1 MKFSYHD
8 VVVFVDGV
16 RYKPSK
22 NYAIQLHCTKAG
34 GWQLWHIWDG
44 VEKKIGGEFDSESR
58 NTRYLRKETKE
69 CHRAGAIW
77 LGWHGQ
83 YRCMIISPCKLA
95 SGNLA

>member
-44 VEKKIGGEFDSESR
+44 VEKKIGGEFDSESFCIEIGETHAICGKR
-58 NTRYLRKETKE
+58 PKNVTEPEPFGWDGMVNTD
-69 CHRAGAIW
+69 A
-77 LGWHGQ
+77 
-83 YRCMIISPCKLA
+83 
-95 SGNLA
+95 